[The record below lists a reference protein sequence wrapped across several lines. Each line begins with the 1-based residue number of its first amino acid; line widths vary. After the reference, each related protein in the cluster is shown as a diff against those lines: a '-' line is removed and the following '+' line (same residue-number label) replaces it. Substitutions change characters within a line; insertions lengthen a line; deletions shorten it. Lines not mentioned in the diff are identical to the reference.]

1 MIDTKERILDAAERQ
16 FAENG
21 YLATSL
27 RRIMNEANVNVA
39 SIHYYFRSKESLLE
53 AVLVRR
59 AEPANQERLEMLDR
73 FEREA
78 RNGQLSVEQV
88 LEAFLVPTMR
98 MASDPARGGD
108 DFLRL
113 MGRLHAESDL
123 LPGIILVRFRPV
135 LLRFAEALARALP
148 ELPPAEIYFRARLAM
163 GAAAQVF
170 RDANYRKK
178 WAQEDSEGKFDW
190 RPVLDR
196 LVSYLSAGFRAPV
209 VEIMHEQEMR

>member
-1 MIDTKERILDAAERQ
+1 MIDTKERILDAAERR

-78 RNGQLSVEQV
+78 GGGRVAVEQV
-88 LEAFLVPTMR
+88 LEAFLIPTMR
-98 MASDPARGGD
+98 MAADPVRGGHT
-108 DFLRL
+108 FLRL

-123 LPGIILVRFRPV
+123 LPGLILVQFRPV

-148 ELPPAEIYFRARLAM
+148 DLPPAELYFRARLAM

-170 RDANYRKK
+170 RDSNYRK
-178 WAQEDSEGKFDW
+178 WAQEDSDGKFDW
-190 RPVLDR
+190 QPVLDR
-196 LVSYLSAGFRAPV
+196 LVSYLSAGFRAPL

>member
-27 RRIMNEANVNVA
+27 RRIMNEAGVNVA

-53 AVLVRR
+53 AVLLRR

-78 RNGQLSVEQV
+78 RNGRLAVEQV

-98 MASDPARGGD
+98 MAADPARGGHT
-108 DFLRL
+108 FLRL

-148 ELPPAEIYFRARLAM
+148 DLPPAELYFRSRLAM

-170 RDANYRKK
+170 RDSNYRK
-178 WAQEDSEGKFDW
+178 WAVEDTDGKFDW
-190 RPVLDR
+190 QPVLDR